1 MKSFTGYITETNKKM
16 LNKEESGGKNTFWSR
31 GKTTITLAQMIKA
44 TEHIPVVQIP
54 ITSLSTNPGWKPT
67 SNITPDMS
75 YPILI
80 LNGKIIDGNHRLKY
94 AKDFDIFYVS
104 CKVFTTD
111 DLPKNMR
118 KVFE

>member
-1 MKSFTGYITETNKKM
+1 MKSFSHYINEGA
-16 LNKEESGGKNTFWSR
+16 GGKDTSWTR
-31 GKTTITLAQMIKA
+31 GKTTITLDQLKKA
-44 TEHIPVVQIP
+44 TEHIPTVK
-54 ITSLSTNPGWKPT
+54 TTTSSLSTNPGWKPT

-104 CKVFTTD
+104 CKVFTLD
-111 DLPKNMR
+111 DLPEEMR

>member
-1 MKSFTGYITETNKKM
+1 M
-16 LNKEESGGKNTFWSR
+16 LNEEQSGGKNTFWSR

-44 TEHIPVVQIP
+44 TEQIPVVQIP

-94 AKDFDIFYVS
+94 AKDFDIFYVP
-104 CKVFTTD
+104 CKRFTTQD
-111 DLPKNMR
+111 ITPEMWS
-118 KVFE
+118 VFE

>member
-1 MKSFTGYITETNKKM
+1 MKSSKEYLTE
-16 LNKEESGGKNTFWSR
+16 EEWGGKNTYWSK
-31 GKTTITLAQMIKA
+31 GKTTITLDQMIKA

-67 SNITPDMS
+67 SKIKPDMN

-104 CKVFTTD
+104 CKLFTTD
-111 DLPKNMR
+111 DLPEEMQR
-118 KVFE
+118 VFS